1 MELELR
7 SLRQEL
13 ENRGGG
19 GGPHAHLLKTIGDL
33 ENLPILDLKQIF
45 SQLKIDL
52 DKVEKVS
59 RHCSFCYCL
68 RPEIYRIHCIH
79 K

>member
-1 MELELR
+1 MENEMRTMKL
-7 SLRQEL
+7 EL
-13 ENRGGG
+13 ENRGGN
-19 GGPHAHLLKTIGDL
+19 GGPHAHLLKNIGDL

-52 DKVEKVS
+52 DKVEKV
-59 RHCSFCYCL
+59 RIFSFF
-68 RPEIYRIHCIH
+68 